1 MARPSVLCAVALST
15 LLASTAAFA
24 QKGGPAQ
31 VINIDSDDAEDQ
43 ADALTAALKSRAR
56 AAGWAMLDAPNALGP
71 LLTALKCPPKP
82 DAPCLQ
88 RLGEQLKV
96 DRFFWGTMA
105 KSTGKSVTVELHLWS
120 KGKPDQTAKETYSE
134 NLKDQND
141 EALRKIA
148 QRVFDKLA
156 GTTSATP
163 PPPPPAGPTIAVTIK
178 ANVEEGAVFVDGVE
192 RGKLEKGQA
201 TVEVPAGGPHEVEV
215 RATGYTSGKQTVNA
229 TSATS
234 VSVELTSTAPPP
246 PTGPSKPF
254 PTWTVVGLGTIALGV
269 GAGVIGIVEGVQFLD
284 LQSQNSKD
292 HSNTSYQGVKDFCKD
307 PPAGP
312 NSDPCKRIQAANT
325 AQALE
330 YVFFGVGGALVV
342 AGTVMVLAAP
352 RAKTEEPAPTSTGL
366 RVIPSFGPNGGG
378 VTLGGTF

>member
-1 MARPSVLCAVALST
+1 MRS
-15 LLASTAAFA
+15 
-24 QKGGPAQ
+24 
-31 VINIDSDDAEDQ
+31 
-43 ADALTAALKSRAR
+43 
-56 AAGWAMLDAPNALGP
+56 
-71 LLTALKCPPKP
+71 CPV
-82 DAPCLQ
+82 
-88 RLGEQLKV
+88 G
-96 DRFFWGTMA
+96 
-105 KSTGKSVTVELHLWS
+105 
-120 KGKPDQTAKETYSE
+120 
-134 NLKDQND
+134 N
-141 EALRKIA
+141 
-148 QRVFDKLA
+148 
-156 GTTSATP
+156 TP
-163 PPPPPAGPTIAVTIK
+163 
-178 ANVEEGAVFVDGVE
+178 
-192 RGKLEKGQA
+192 
-201 TVEVPAGGPHEVEV
+201 
-215 RATGYTSGKQTVNA
+215 
-229 TSATS
+229 
-234 VSVELTSTAPPP
+234 
-246 PTGPSKPF
+246 KPF